1 MNNYLIDNQSEEITM
16 AEEQMVLRMSVIL
29 MYEMEK

>member
-1 MNNYLIDNQSEEITM
+1 MNNYLIDNQSEEIMM
-16 AEEQMVLRMSVIL
+16 AEDQMVLRMSVIL